1 MTFNSFEFLVFYPLV
16 LALYFLLPH
25 KFRWQMLLLASYYFY
40 AAYQY
45 ELLFLIF
52 GTTLVS
58 WLMSR
63 LIEKSE
69 SGAKRKLALVFTLFV
84 CLGVL
89 ALYKYLDFIV
99 GSIGGILS
107 LFGAAP
113 SFATVSL
120 ILPVGISFYT
130 FQTLSYVIDVYRG
143 RIKTEPNFF
152 LYALYVSFFPQ
163 LVAGPIERPEN
174 LLPQL
179 KEEHKWEKE
188 RALFGAK
195 RMMLGFF
202 KKIAVAD
209 LVSVYVDG
217 IYNSPEGA
225 DAFGIILATLLFA
238 VQIYCDF
245 SGYTDIAIGCA
256 QIMGIKLMKNFDRPY
271 GAKTV
276 KEFWSRWHISLSSW
290 FKDYLYIPLGGN
302 RCKKWRYIL
311 NVMIVFAVSGLWHG
325 AKWTFVIWGLLHGVY
340 QVIGSLSIKKR
351 NALIS
356 KLGVNPDSA
365 LVSSLRRINTFI
377 LVCFAWIFFRANS
390 ISDIGIILK
399 RLFSGFGSPLESLSR
414 MGLSLSGGMICL
426 LAIGIMLILDRI
438 VDYENESSYSEV
450 MVKDGGFVYLLWAII
465 LAWIFLFS
473 KDMISTFIYFQF

>member
-1 MTFNSFEFLVFYPLV
+1 MTFNSFEFLIFYPLV

-40 AAYQY
+40 AFYQY
-45 ELLFLIF
+45 ELLFLII

-58 WLMSR
+58 WLMSK
-63 LIEKSE
+63 LIERTE
-69 SGAKRKLALVFTLFV
+69 SKTKRKLALAFTLLV

-89 ALYKYLDFIV
+89 ALYKYLDFII
-99 GSIGGILS
+99 GSIGGIIS
-107 LFGAAP
+107 LFGGEP
-113 SFATVSL
+113 SFTSL
-120 ILPVGISFYT
+120 SLVLPVGISFYT

-143 RIKTEPNFF
+143 KIKTEPNFF
-152 LYALYVSFFPQ
+152 FYALYVSFFPQ

-174 LLPQL
+174 LIPQL
-179 KEEHKWEKE
+179 KEEHNWKKE
-188 RALFGAK
+188 SALFGAK

-209 LVSVYVDG
+209 LVSAYVDG
-217 IYNSPEGA
+217 IYNFPEGA
-225 DAFGIILATLLFA
+225 DALGIILATLLFA

-256 QIMGIKLMKNFDRPY
+256 EIMGIKLMKNFDRPY
-271 GAKTV
+271 SAKTV

-302 RCKKWRYIL
+302 RCKKWRYVL
-311 NVMIVFAVSGLWHG
+311 NIMIVFAVSGLWHG
-325 AKWTFVIWGLLHGVY
+325 AKWTFVIWGLLHGAY
-340 QVIGSLSIKKR
+340 QVIGNLTIKKR
-351 NALIS
+351 NAVIS
-356 KLGVNPDSA
+356 KLGADPGSTLISA
-365 LVSSLRRINTFI
+365 IRRINTFI

-390 ISDIGIILK
+390 ISDIGIILE
-399 RLFSGFGSPLESLSR
+399 RLFSGFSAPSESLSH
-414 MGLSLSGGMICL
+414 MGLSLSGGIICL

-438 VDYENESSYSEV
+438 VDYENECPCSEA
-450 MVKDGGFVYLLWAII
+450 MVKDGGFVYILWTII

-473 KDMISTFIYFQF
+473 KDMLSSFIYFQF